1 MVLVVAVVRGLLC
14 GEGIEDEDDSG
25 KMRKYLTVL
34 VVVVVRGLQ
43 VKEESRMK
51 DDDEDEDDSGKMRE
65 LLARARG
72 RRRPR
77 SGGGEGIEDEG
88 RRRGRLRG
96 MTREF

>member
-14 GEGIEDEDDSG
+14 GEGI
-25 KMRKYLTVL
+25 
-34 VVVVVRGLQ
+34 
-43 VKEESRMK
+43 
-51 DDDEDEDDSGKMRE
+51 EDEDDSGKMRE